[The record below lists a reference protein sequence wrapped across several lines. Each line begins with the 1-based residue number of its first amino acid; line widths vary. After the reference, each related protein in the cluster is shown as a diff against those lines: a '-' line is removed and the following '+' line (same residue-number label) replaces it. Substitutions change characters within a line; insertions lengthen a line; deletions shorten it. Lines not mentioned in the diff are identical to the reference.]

1 MIKNEGTSFLSLR
14 DVLTGINGHTDIMLT
29 TESAR
34 ENDFPRSKE
43 GTVSAEKALS
53 E

>member
-29 TESAR
+29 ESAR

-43 GTVSAEKALS
+43 HIASAEKDLG